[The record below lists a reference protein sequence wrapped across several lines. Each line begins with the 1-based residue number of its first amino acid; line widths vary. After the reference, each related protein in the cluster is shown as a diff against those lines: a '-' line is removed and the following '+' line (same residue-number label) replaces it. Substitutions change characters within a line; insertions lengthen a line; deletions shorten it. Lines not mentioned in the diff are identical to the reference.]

1 MWNQSTKEINYDL
14 YILQK
19 RKKNPFAALII
30 YYKDGH
36 VLKKVKKK
44 NPFVALIISWRWS
57 CFPPSISQ

>member
-14 YILQK
+14 YILK
-19 RKKNPFAALII
+19 NVKKNPFAASII

-36 VLKKVKKK
+36 VLKNVKK
-44 NPFVALIISWRWS
+44 NPFVALIISWSWS

>member
-19 RKKNPFAALII
+19 RKKKNPFAALII

-44 NPFVALIISWRWS
+44 IPLWL
-57 CFPPSISQ
+57 

>member
-19 RKKNPFAALII
+19 RKKKKNPFAALII

-44 NPFVALIISWRWS
+44 IPLWL
-57 CFPPSISQ
+57 